1 VGRSSK
7 GMKRTVLAIGLACG
21 CQSDRH
27 FHTVAVYEAPGSSCL
42 IRMEADGVVRS
53 GADLSDQSSAILTV
67 GATTAPGFA
76 GHARV
81 NLRVTLRQGQVH
93 LGSESTVQG
102 TLPSRTREALVSL
115 LSEAGCAPVSEEVE
129 EVWSAIEGV
138 LFGPKGTLMSG
149 QTSVLK
155 VLSTS
160 FDR

>member
-1 VGRSSK
+1 
-7 GMKRTVLAIGLACG
+7 
-21 CQSDRH
+21 
-27 FHTVAVYEAPGSSCL
+27 
-42 IRMEADGVVRS
+42 MEADGVVRS

-67 GATTAPGFA
+67 GATTAPGSA

-81 NLRVTLRQGQVH
+81 NLRVTLRQGRVH

-149 QTSVLK
+149 QTSVLR

>member
-1 VGRSSK
+1 MLRFRRSA
-7 GMKRTVLAIGLACG
+7 VLVIGLACG

-27 FHTVAVYEAPGSSCL
+27 FLTVAVYEAPGSGCL
-42 IRMEADGVVRS
+42 IRMEADGVVHS
-53 GADLSDQSSAILTV
+53 GADLSDESSATLTV
-67 GATTAPGFA
+67 GATTPPGSA
-76 GHARV
+76 GHARIS
-81 NLRVTLRQGQVH
+81 LRVTLREGQVY
-93 LGSESTVQG
+93 LGSDSTVQG
-102 TLPSRTREALVSL
+102 TLPSRTREALFSL
-115 LSEAGCAPVSEEVE
+115 LSEAGRAPVSGVVE